1 MGEAGLELLA
11 EAREL
16 TGMPIVTEVMAPDQV
31 ELVAKFADVLQIG
44 ARNMQNFNLLHAVGK
59 TERAVLLKRGMAAT
73 VDDLLMAAEYV
84 ISNGNRRIML
94 CERGIRTFETS
105 TRNTTDIN
113 AVPVLKAQT
122 HLPIFLDPS
131 HSTGKTEYVTAIA
144 RAAIAAGA
152 DGLIVEVHP
161 HPEQAVSDGAQSY
174 KPEQFADMVKQVRA
188 IAEVMGRKVPQHEV
202 TL

>member
-1 MGEAGLELLA
+1 
-11 EAREL
+11 
-16 TGMPIVTEVMAPDQV
+16 
-31 ELVAKFADVLQIG
+31 
-44 ARNMQNFNLLHAVGK
+44 
-59 TERAVLLKRGMAAT
+59 
-73 VDDLLMAAEYV
+73 
-84 ISNGNRRIML
+84 ML
-94 CERGIRTFETS
+94 FRS
-105 TRNTTDIN
+105 
-113 AVPVLKAQT
+113 PV
-122 HLPIFLDPS
+122 FLDPS

-202 TL
+202 AL